1 MQGAPDAPTR
11 RLTLKIWPRRA
22 KNGALQ
28 KAREIVYLLRTQ
40 LPPGFRQHVIES
52 FYQVPKVTSADIFDK
67 FDSVHCTVS
76 ECTSHN
82 LTARH
87 VNLCGSDWWKKALA
101 SGNCTQFEYY
111 TCSPNT
117 TRCKTITMENW
128 PQNRRCASTN
138 FGIYFTPKAATCQYL
153 YGK

>member
-1 MQGAPDAPTR
+1 MNLPVGAPFPKVGKYVNLVRNSNCKLANNSICQRVLSTSWPAASQVQYAGRAGCADQTPHSQNLAAPRQKWRAAKSTR
-11 RLTLKIWPRRA
+11 
-22 KNGALQ
+22 NC
-28 KAREIVYLLRTQ
+28 VLLRTQ

-87 VNLCGSDWWKKALA
+87 VNLCGSD
-101 SGNCTQFEYY
+101 
-111 TCSPNT
+111 
-117 TRCKTITMENW
+117 
-128 PQNRRCASTN
+128 
-138 FGIYFTPKAATCQYL
+138 
-153 YGK
+153 